1 METEFP
7 DEVLK
12 SVFPLLDGKD
22 LVFCMLVC
30 RQWREVAKDDYFWK
44 CICSRKWPSICKQ
57 PPSDANYKKL
67 YLTFSQ
73 PPTMKHLPVPRLTFE
88 DLVFYIDMWLE
99 GSLIFSQ
106 AISGCT
112 LRAGL
117 HCAPRGIP
125 DILAEHLKSLDCIMM
140 LEVEPRLAVPM
151 GPAITVSVLA
161 HRKDSNKMACIIN
174 KSTFDY
180 IDSNA
185 ARALAYEYLRFS
197 PRHPFISDI
206 RAWMSLLFL
215 YKGDNVIEVFGI
227 ELDFCD
233 AARSETE
240 ILWLLDMLDWK

>member
-1 METEFP
+1 MENGLS

-12 SVFPLLDGKD
+12 AVFPLLDGKD

-30 RQWREVAKDDYFWK
+30 RQWREIAKDDYFWK
-44 CICSRKWPSICKQ
+44 CICARKWPSICKQ
-57 PPSDANYKKL
+57 PPSDANYQKL
-67 YLTFSQ
+67 YLTFSKPRKPQ
-73 PPTMKHLPVPRLTFE
+73 HLPVPKLTFE
-88 DLVFYIDMWLE
+88 DLVFYIDMWLD

-106 AISGCT
+106 AVSGCI
-112 LRAGL
+112 LRGGL
-117 HCAPRGIP
+117 QNTPCGIP
-125 DILAEHLKSLDCIMM
+125 DVLVAHLTAPDCILMM
-140 LEVEPRLAVPM
+140 EVEPKLEITM
-151 GPAITVSVLA
+151 GPSITVSVLA
-161 HRKDSNKMACIIN
+161 HRKDTKKMACVIN

-197 PRHPFISDI
+197 PRYPFISDI

-215 YKGDNVIEVFGI
+215 YKGTNVIEVFGI

>member
-1 METEFP
+1 MDTEFP

-30 RQWREVAKDDYFWK
+30 RQWREIAKDDYFWK

-57 PPSDANYKKL
+57 PPSDTNYQRL

-73 PPTMKHLPVPRLTFE
+73 PQKMHNLPVPKLIFE

-117 HCAPRGIP
+117 QCAPGGIP
-125 DILAEHLKSLDCIMM
+125 DILAAHLKSVECILM
-140 LEVEPRLAVPM
+140 LEVEPKLSIPM

-197 PRHPFISDI
+197 PRNPFISDI

-215 YKGDNVIEVFGI
+215 YKGANVIEVFGI

-233 AARSETE
+233 AAKSETE